1 MARINIIPPEYL
13 TDQHLIAEHR
23 EINLA
28 VAMIRKI
35 TNTNIP
41 KEYTLNKG
49 HVLFFSNKV
58 AYLKKR
64 YNDVGKEMA
73 ARGFNSHTEFTGNDL
88 TKGSKPYKPKAADY
102 DIIIERII
110 MKINLRP
117 GWYRYKGKPINDKAY
132 IKMLKSIERPV

>member
-1 MARINIIPPEYL
+1 
-13 TDQHLIAEHR
+13 
-23 EINLA
+23 
-28 VAMIRKI
+28 MIRKI

-58 AYLKKR
+58 GYLRKR
-64 YNDVGKEMA
+64 YTAVGKEMT
-73 ARGFNSHTEFTGNDL
+73 ARGFKSHTEFMGGDL
-88 TKGSKPYKPKAADY
+88 ITGSKPYKPKGADY
-102 DIIIERII
+102 DIIIERIV

-132 IKMLKSIERPV
+132 IKMLKAIERPA